1 MSHLEGHQARKQ
13 FGQNFLVDERII
25 HDILS
30 VIDPRAG
37 EHIVEI
43 GAGLGALTAGLLGGG
58 AAVTAIEI
66 DRDLIP
72 RLTRKFG
79 HDGRFQLIAQ
89 DALTVDL
96 NALRG
101 ADASRLRMVG
111 NLPYNISTP
120 LIFHL
125 LGALDAILDIT
136 VMLQHEVAARLAAA
150 PGCADYGRLTVACQ
164 ACCEVDLVLAVPPW
178 SFEPQPKIDSSMVRL
193 RPFATLPSPSLR
205 LALGQIT
212 QRAFSM
218 RRKMVRHSLGK
229 LFAEDMLVACG
240 IDLRQRPE
248 EISVAQYLALAN
260 GMVTKPLAAVAVDGR
275 SD

>member
-1 MSHLEGHQARKQ
+1 MSRLEGHQARKQ

-30 VIDPRAG
+30 VIDARPD
-37 EHIVEI
+37 EHVVEI

-58 AAVTAIEI
+58 STVTAIEI

-72 RLTRKFG
+72 RLTDKFG
-79 HDGRFQLIAQ
+79 HDPRFRLIAQ

-96 NALRG
+96 HALRG
-101 ADASRLRMVG
+101 ADGVRLRLVG

-125 LGALDAILDIT
+125 LGALDAIVDIT

-164 ACCEVDLVLAVPPW
+164 ACCDVDLVLAVPPW
-178 SFEPQPKIDSSMVRL
+178 SFEPQPKIDSSVVRL
-193 RPFATLPSPSLR
+193 RPFTTLPSPALR

-218 RRKMVRHSLGK
+218 RRKMVRHSLGA
-229 LFAEDMLVACG
+229 LFSADTLAACG

-248 EISVAQYLALAN
+248 EISVAQYVALAEGVLVN
-260 GMVTKPLAAVAVDGR
+260 RAAADPAATI
-275 SD
+275 DT